1 LGATGVGVSLR
12 FQSYIGPETAE
23 VLEELA
29 ALRIAVFREWPYL
42 YDGDLEYERRYLSIY
57 SKKKAIVVGAFD
69 GAALVGAA
77 TGMPLQD
84 HSDDFRAALADSGLA
99 LDAIFYCA
107 ESVLLPTYRGQ
118 GAGHVFFAQREAF
131 AVHEG
136 FAVSAFC
143 AVQRA
148 KEHPARPDDYRP
160 LDGFWRKRG
169 YQPLPGAVANFSWR
183 DVGDAGESL
192 KGLQFW
198 SKEI

>member
-1 LGATGVGVSLR
+1 
-12 FQSYIGPETAE
+12 
-23 VLEELA
+23 
-29 ALRIAVFREWPYL
+29 
-42 YDGDLEYERRYLSIY
+42 
-57 SKKKAIVVGAFD
+57 
-69 GAALVGAA
+69 
-77 TGMPLQD
+77 MPLQD

-107 ESVLLPTYRGQ
+107 ESVLLPIYRGQ

-131 AVHEG
+131 AVREG

-192 KGLQFW
+192 KELQFW